1 MLKKSLYINFT
12 NILLQKTD
20 FFVFQSQRSLT
31 NHDVSYNL
39 FRLSL
44 KYLSNFV
51 SNNNLKFPL
60 KLKTFSKIDLFFE
73 YLKQPLIVLIVY
85 KNLLVV
91 SEITK
96 LVFYTTFI
104 NSFFTIIQ
112 YLFNLNFFFQPRY
125 FIE

>member
-44 KYLSNFV
+44 KYLTNIV
-51 SNNNLKFPL
+51 SNNKLNFPL
-60 KLKTFSKIDLFFE
+60 KLKTFSKIDLFVE

-125 FIE
+125 IIE